1 MNTLMLT
8 TSGAVDDPTCVDSNM
23 SFSSYNMMDSGGAGI
38 AESPPTYHRS
48 YEQYVQGGVENSGDS
63 GQDQTSPELVVW
75 STLPYGLDY
84 RAQYDYRSPYD
95 TSRDYSSQQYAR
107 APFTTKMGQAK
118 ALKEARIRRPMNA
131 FMVWAKVERKKLA
144 DENPDLHNADLSK
157 MLGKKWRSLT
167 PQDRRPFV
175 EEAERLRVIH
185 MTEHPNYKYRP
196 RRRKQ
201 NKTRPNQPT
210 PPANAPSVASA
221 ALGSPYAAAS
231 DSPDTRFSH
240 NPGAG
245 FSPYRT
251 SPLASDSYQS
261 NQFNG
266 HVQTP
271 ESSPARSPEPQ
282 GRRSTPAEAPLPTP
296 DASPVENEKE
306 NFQYEERRRAINAS
320 SLSDS
325 YSPYKPYRT
334 PGSFSPAPVAAM
346 GMANGMY
353 VMCTQRTL
361 AEQPPLVT
369 GTFFPPV
376 ATSQD
381 QQALGTTTPR
391 VSSAPSGPMQ
401 SEYSIQYHPYEQYEQ
416 MYKTEDSYVHYPEQ
430 PKTEYD
436 TGGSYFS
443 EEPPSN
449 QQQDSEQFMNSRPE
463 IRTGSPESDVDAR
476 EFDKYLDYG
485 AEGGPLEQQH
495 QQQYRYEQQ
504 QQQQQGYRPPYCPE
518 QGPGPEYCSERMYPS
533 PYASV
538 ISGAP
543 SAGPYAPAPP
553 GAEVRPEDEFSVILA
568 GVRQTCYS
576 N

>member
-8 TSGAVDDPTCVDSNM
+8 TGGVADDQTCLDNNM
-23 SFSSYNMMDSGGAGI
+23 SFSSYNMMDPGGAGI

-48 YEQYVQGGVENSGDS
+48 YEQYVQGGVENSTDS
-63 GQDQTSPELVVW
+63 VQDQTSPELVVW

-95 TSRDYSSQQYAR
+95 TSRDYSNQQYAR

-201 NKTRPNQPT
+201 TKTRPNQPT
-210 PPANAPSVASA
+210 TPSSAPPASA
-221 ALGSPYAAAS
+221 ALGSPYAAAT
-231 DSPDTRFSH
+231 DSPDARFSH

-282 GRRSTPAEAPLPTP
+282 GRRSAPAEAPLPTP

-381 QQALGTTTPR
+381 QQALGTSTPR
-391 VSSAPSGPMQ
+391 VSSAPSGPMTT
-401 SEYSIQYHPYEQYEQ
+401 EYSIQYHPYEQYEQ
-416 MYKTEDSYVHYPEQ
+416 MYKTEESYVSHYPEQ

-443 EEPPSN
+443 EEPPPS
-449 QQQDSEQFMNSRPE
+449 QQQQESEQFMNQRPE

-485 AEGGPLEQQH
+485 QEGGAMEHQQ
-495 QQQYRYEQQ
+495 QQQYRYEPQQ
-504 QQQQQGYRPPYCPE
+504 YRAPYCE
-518 QGPGPEYCSERMYPS
+518 QAPGPEYCERMYPS

-543 SAGPYAPAPP
+543 PTTYTPAAPGP
-553 GAEVRPEDEFSVILA
+553 EVRPEDEFSVILA

>member
-8 TSGAVDDPTCVDSNM
+8 TTCSVDDQPLDSSM
-23 SFSSYNMMDSGGAGI
+23 SFSPYNMMDSGGAI
-38 AESPPTYHRS
+38 DSPPTYHRS
-48 YEQYVQGGVENSGDS
+48 YEQYVQGGVENSTDS
-63 GQDQTSPELVVW
+63 TQEQTSPELVVW

-84 RAQYDYRSPYD
+84 RTQYDYRPYE
-95 TSRDYSSQQYAR
+95 TRDYSPQQYVR
-107 APFTTKMGQAK
+107 APFATKMGQSK

-201 NKTRPNQPT
+201 NKTRPNQPA
-210 PPANAPSVASA
+210 PPASAPPTSA
-221 ALGSPYAAAS
+221 ALGSPYATTT
-231 DSPDTRFSH
+231 DSPDARFSH

-251 SPLASDSYQS
+251 SPLASDYQS

-282 GRRSTPAEAPLPTP
+282 GRRSAPAEAPLPTP

-320 SLSDS
+320 SMSDS
-325 YSPYKPYRT
+325 YSPYKTYRT

-381 QQALGTTTPR
+381 QQTLGTSTPR
-391 VSSAPSGPMQ
+391 VSSAPSGPMNA
-401 SEYSIQYHPYEQYEQ
+401 EYSIQYHPYEYEQ
-416 MYKTEDSYVHYPEQ
+416 MYKQEDSYVAQSHYPEQ

-436 TGGSYFS
+436 TGGGYFS
-443 EEPPSN
+443 EEPPAN
-449 QQQDSEQFMNSRPE
+449 QESEQFMSQRPE

-476 EFDKYLDYG
+476 EFDKYLDY
-485 AEGGPLEQQH
+485 APEQMEQH
-495 QQQYRYEQQ
+495 QYRYE
-504 QQQQQGYRPPYCPE
+504 QQQQGYRPPYCPE
-518 QGPGPEYCSERMYPS
+518 QAPGPEYCSERMYPS

-538 ISGAP
+538 ISGP
-543 SAGPYAPAPP
+543 PPAGPFPAPAAAL
-553 GAEVRPEDEFSVILA
+553 AEARTEDEFSVILA

>member
-8 TSGAVDDPTCVDSNM
+8 TGTIEDQPMDGNM
-23 SFSSYNMMDSGGAGI
+23 PFSSYNMMDSGGAGI
-38 AESPPTYHRS
+38 ESPPTYHRS
-48 YEQYVQGGVENSGDS
+48 YEQYVQGAVENSTDS
-63 GQDQTSPELVVW
+63 VQDQTTPELVVW

-201 NKTRPNQPT
+201 NKARPNQPAT
-210 PPANAPSVASA
+210 PSSAPPSASA
-221 ALGSPYAAAS
+221 TLGSPYANAN
-231 DSPDTRFSH
+231 DSPDARFSH

-282 GRRSTPAEAPLPTP
+282 GRRSAPAEAPLPTP

-320 SLSDS
+320 SMSDS
-325 YSPYKPYRT
+325 YSYKSYRT

-381 QQALGTTTPR
+381 QQALGSSAPR
-391 VSSAPSGPMQ
+391 VSSAPSGPLTT
-401 SEYSIQYHPYEQYEQ
+401 EYSIQYHPYDQYDQ
-416 MYKTEDSYVHYPEQ
+416 MYKTEDSYVSHYPDQ
-430 PKTEYD
+430 PKTEYEEYNA
-436 TGGSYFS
+436 GGTYFA
-443 EEPPSN
+443 EEPPN
-449 QQQDSEQFMNSRPE
+449 QPQETDQGMMNPRTE
-463 IRTGSPESDVDAR
+463 MRTGSPESDLDAR

-485 AEGGPLEQQH
+485 TEGAME
-495 QQQYRYEQQ
+495 QYRYEQQ
-504 QQQQQGYRPPYCPE
+504 QQQQYRQQYCGEPA
-518 QGPGPEYCSERMYPS
+518 PGPEYCSERMYPS

-538 ISGAP
+538 ISGTP
-543 SAGPYAPAPP
+543 PAGPYTPAPP
-553 GAEVRPEDEFSVILA
+553 GTDVRPDDEFSVILA

>member
-8 TSGAVDDPTCVDSNM
+8 TGSVDDQTCVDNNM
-23 SFSSYNMMDSGGAGI
+23 SFTAYNMMDSGGAGM
-38 AESPPTYHRS
+38 AESPPTYHRT
-48 YEQYVQGGVENSGDS
+48 YEQYVQGAVESSTDS
-63 GQDQTSPELVVW
+63 TQDQTSPELVVW
-75 STLPYGLDY
+75 SSLPYGLEY

-95 TSRDYSSQQYAR
+95 TSRDYATQQYGR

-201 NKTRPNQPT
+201 NKARPNQPNT
-210 PPANAPSVASA
+210 PSSAPPTSSA
-221 ALGSPYAAAS
+221 ALGSPYATAT
-231 DSPDTRFSH
+231 DSPDARFSH

-251 SPLASDSYQS
+251 SPLASDSYQTS
-261 NQFNG
+261 FNG

-271 ESSPARSPEPQ
+271 ESSPARSPEP
-282 GRRSTPAEAPLPTP
+282 GRRSAPVDAPLPTP

-306 NFQYEERRRAINAS
+306 NFQYSEERRRAINAS
-320 SLSDS
+320 SISDS
-325 YSPYKPYRT
+325 YSPYKTYRT

-353 VMCTQRTL
+353 VMCTQRTQ
-361 AEQPPLVT
+361 AEQSPLVT

-381 QQALGTTTPR
+381 QQTLGSTAPR
-391 VSSAPSGPMQ
+391 VSSAPSGTIAEYNMQ
-401 SEYSIQYHPYEQYEQ
+401 YYEQYEP
-416 MYKTEDSYVHYPEQ
+416 MYKTEEPYVPHYPEQ

-436 TGGSYFS
+436 TGGPYFTEDQQASS
-443 EEPPSN
+443 EE
-449 QQQDSEQFMNSRPE
+449 QQGFLSRQE

-485 AEGGPLEQQH
+485 AEGQV
-495 QQQYRYEQQ
+495 EQQ
-504 QQQQQGYRPPYCPE
+504 QQQQQYRYEPQTVYRPPYCGE
-518 QGPGPEYCSERMYPS
+518 QPPPVEYCPDRMYAS

-538 ISGAP
+538 IASSAP
-543 SAGPYAPAPP
+543 PPGPYIAAPP
-553 GAEVRPEDEFSVILA
+553 GADVRPEDEFSVILA

>member
-1 MNTLMLT
+1 MINTF
-8 TSGAVDDPTCVDSNM
+8 V
-23 SFSSYNMMDSGGAGI
+23 
-38 AESPPTYHRS
+38 
-48 YEQYVQGGVENSGDS
+48 
-63 GQDQTSPELVVW
+63 
-75 STLPYGLDY
+75 
-84 RAQYDYRSPYD
+84 
-95 TSRDYSSQQYAR
+95 
-107 APFTTKMGQAK
+107 
-118 ALKEARIRRPMNA
+118 RPIPA
-131 FMVWAKVERKKLA
+131 
-144 DENPDLHNADLSK
+144 
-157 MLGKKWRSLT
+157 GKKWRSLT

-201 NKTRPNQPT
+201 NKNRPNQPAAPCSA
-210 PPANAPSVASA
+210 PPSASA
-221 ALGSPYAAAS
+221 ALGSPYATNT

-251 SPLASDSYQS
+251 SPLASDYQS
-261 NQFNG
+261 QFNG

-282 GRRSTPAEAPLPTP
+282 GRRSASAEAPLPTP

-306 NFQYEERRRAINAS
+306 NFQYEDRRRAINA
-320 SLSDS
+320 LSES
-325 YSPYKPYRT
+325 YSYKFRT
-334 PGSFSPAPVAAM
+334 PGSYSPAPVAAM

-353 VMCTQRTL
+353 VMCAQRSL
-361 AEQPPLVT
+361 AEQPPIVT

-381 QQALGTTTPR
+381 QQALGTSAPR
-391 VSSAPSGPMQ
+391 VSSAPSGPLS
-401 SEYSIQYHPYEQYEQ
+401 SEYNIQYHPYEQYEHI
-416 MYKTEDSYVHYPEQ
+416 YKTEDSYVHYPEQ

-436 TGGSYFS
+436 PSGTYFT
-443 EEPPSN
+443 EEPPN
-449 QQQDSEQFMNSRPE
+449 QGQENEQGFMPRPE

-485 AEGGPLEQQH
+485 TENGMEH
-495 QQQYRYEQQ
+495 QYRYEQQ
-504 QQQQQGYRPPYCPE
+504 QQYRQYCPE
-518 QGPGPEYCSERMYPS
+518 SAPAQEYCERMYQS

-538 ISGAP
+538 IAATP
-543 SAGPYAPAPP
+543 PAVPYVPAPQ
-553 GAEVRPEDEFSVILA
+553 GSDVRPDDEFSVILA

>member
-1 MNTLMLT
+1 M
-8 TSGAVDDPTCVDSNM
+8 
-23 SFSSYNMMDSGGAGI
+23 
-38 AESPPTYHRS
+38 
-48 YEQYVQGGVENSGDS
+48 
-63 GQDQTSPELVVW
+63 
-75 STLPYGLDY
+75 
-84 RAQYDYRSPYD
+84 
-95 TSRDYSSQQYAR
+95 
-107 APFTTKMGQAK
+107 
-118 ALKEARIRRPMNA
+118 
-131 FMVWAKVERKKLA
+131 
-144 DENPDLHNADLSK
+144 
-157 MLGKKWRSLT
+157 
-167 PQDRRPFV
+167 

-201 NKTRPNQPT
+201 TKTRPNQPST
-210 PPANAPSVASA
+210 PASAPPTSA
-221 ALGSPYAAAS
+221 ALGSPYATTT
-231 DSPDTRFSH
+231 DSPDARFSH

-251 SPLASDSYQS
+251 SPLASDFQS
-261 NQFNG
+261 GQFNG

-282 GRRSTPAEAPLPTP
+282 GRRSAPAEPPLPTP

-306 NFQYEERRRAINAS
+306 NYQYEERRRAINAS
-320 SLSDS
+320 SLSES
-325 YSPYKPYRT
+325 YSPYKTYRN

-381 QQALGTTTPR
+381 QQTLGTSTPR
-391 VSSAPSGPMQ
+391 ASVASSGNMTT
-401 SEYSIQYHPYEQYEQ
+401 EYSIQYHPYEQYEQ

-443 EEPPSN
+443 EEPPN
-449 QQQDSEQFMNSRPE
+449 QPQEQEQGFMNQRPE

-485 AEGGPLEQQH
+485 AEGAMEQHQH
-495 QQQYRYEQQ
+495 QQQQQQQYRYEH
-504 QQQQQGYRPPYCPE
+504 YRGPYCPE
-518 QGPGPEYCSERMYPS
+518 QAPGPEYCSERMYPS

-538 ISGAP
+538 I
-543 SAGPYAPAPP
+543 AGTPPAAYVPTTP
-553 GAEVRPEDEFSVILA
+553 GSDVRPEDEFSVILA

>member
-1 MNTLMLT
+1 
-8 TSGAVDDPTCVDSNM
+8 
-23 SFSSYNMMDSGGAGI
+23 
-38 AESPPTYHRS
+38 
-48 YEQYVQGGVENSGDS
+48 
-63 GQDQTSPELVVW
+63 
-75 STLPYGLDY
+75 
-84 RAQYDYRSPYD
+84 
-95 TSRDYSSQQYAR
+95 
-107 APFTTKMGQAK
+107 
-118 ALKEARIRRPMNA
+118 
-131 FMVWAKVERKKLA
+131 
-144 DENPDLHNADLSK
+144 
-157 MLGKKWRSLT
+157 
-167 PQDRRPFV
+167 
-175 EEAERLRVIH
+175 

-201 NKTRPNQPT
+201 NKTRPNQPGT
-210 PPANAPSVASA
+210 GSGAPQAPA
-221 ALGSPYAAAS
+221 ALGSPYAANT
-231 DSPDTRFSH
+231 DSPDRYSH
-240 NPGAG
+240 NPAAG

-251 SPLASDSYQS
+251 SPLAPDFQPG
-261 NQFNG
+261 QFNG

-282 GRRSTPAEAPLPTP
+282 GRRSAPAEAPLPTP

-361 AEQPPLVT
+361 SEQPPLVT

-381 QQALGTTTPR
+381 QQTLGGSAPR
-391 VSSAPSGPMQ
+391 VTSALSGSGPPNY
-401 SEYSIQYHPYEQYEQ
+401 SIEYSYEPYEH
-416 MYKTEDSYVHYPEQ
+416 MYKTEEPYSTHYPDQ

-443 EEPPSN
+443 EEPPN
-449 QQQDSEQFMNSRPE
+449 QQQEAEQQFMNQQRQE

-476 EFDKYLDYG
+476 EFDKYLEYG
-485 AEGGPLEQQH
+485 TEGTMEHHQQQQQQQQH
-495 QQQYRYEQQ
+495 QQYRYEQQ
-504 QQQQQGYRPPYCPE
+504 AAAAAAAAGYRGYCTE
-518 QGPGPEYCSERMYPS
+518 QGGAGAGEYACSERMYGA

-538 ISGAP
+538 IAGAP
-543 SAGPYAPAPP
+543 PPGYAPPTPAPADAPP
-553 GAEVRPEDEFSVILA
+553 RPDDEFSVILA

>member
-8 TSGAVDDPTCVDSNM
+8 TGGAVDDQPMDGNM
-23 SFSSYNMMDSGGAGI
+23 SFSSYNMMDSGGGGI
-38 AESPPTYHRS
+38 ESPPTYHRS
-48 YEQYVQGGVENSGDS
+48 YEQYVQGAVDNSTDS
-63 GQDQTSPELVVW
+63 VQEQTSPELVVW

-84 RAQYDYRSPYD
+84 RAQYDYRSPYE
-95 TSRDYSSQQYAR
+95 TRDYSPQQYAR

-201 NKTRPNQPT
+201 NKTRPNQP
-210 PPANAPSVASA
+210 AAPSSAPPSASVT
-221 ALGSPYAAAS
+221 LGSPYATTT

-251 SPLASDSYQS
+251 SPLASDSFQS

-282 GRRSTPAEAPLPTP
+282 GRRSAPAEAPLPTP

-320 SLSDS
+320 ISDS
-325 YSPYKPYRT
+325 YSYKSFRT
-334 PGSFSPAPVAAM
+334 PVSYSSAPVAAM

-361 AEQPPLVT
+361 AEQSPLVT

-381 QQALGTTTPR
+381 QQALGTSAPR
-391 VSSAPSGPMQ
+391 VSSAPSGPM
-401 SEYSIQYHPYEQYEQ
+401 SAEYSIQYHPYEQYEHQ
-416 MYKTEDSYVHYPEQ
+416 MYKTEDSYVSHYPEQ
-430 PKTEYD
+430 PKTEYEEYNS
-436 TGGSYFS
+436 GGTYFA
-443 EEPPSN
+443 EEPPN
-449 QQQDSEQFMNSRPE
+449 QTQEGEQQNIMNPRPE
-463 IRTGSPESDVDAR
+463 IRQGSPESDLDAR

-485 AEGGPLEQQH
+485 AEGAIEH
-495 QQQYRYEQQ
+495 YRYEQQ
-504 QQQQQGYRPPYCPE
+504 QQQQYRPQYCSEPS
-518 QGPGPEYCSERMYPS
+518 PGPEYCSERMYPS

-538 ISGAP
+538 I
-543 SAGPYAPAPP
+543 AGTPPAVPYIPP
-553 GAEVRPEDEFSVILA
+553 QPGTTEARPDDEFSVILA

>member
-8 TSGAVDDPTCVDSNM
+8 TGGAVDEQPCVDSNM
-23 SFSSYNMMDSGGAGI
+23 AFSSYNMMDSGGAGI
-38 AESPPTYHRS
+38 AESPPTYHRT
-48 YEQYVQGGVENSGDS
+48 YEQYVQGAVENSTDS
-63 GQDQTSPELVVW
+63 VQEQTSPELVVW

-95 TSRDYSSQQYAR
+95 TGRDYSTQQYAR

-201 NKTRPNQPT
+201 NKTRPNQPST
-210 PPANAPSVASA
+210 PASAPPASA
-221 ALGSPYAAAS
+221 ALGSPYAAGT
-231 DSPDTRFSH
+231 DSPDPRFSH

-251 SPLASDSYQS
+251 SPLASDFQ
-261 NQFNG
+261 NNQQFNG

-282 GRRSTPAEAPLPTP
+282 GRRSAPAEAPLPTP

-320 SLSDS
+320 SMSDS
-325 YSPYKPYRT
+325 YSPYKTYRT

-361 AEQPPLVT
+361 TEQPPLVT

-381 QQALGTTTPR
+381 QQALGTSTPK
-391 VSSAPSGPMQ
+391 VSNALSGPIPQ
-401 SEYSIQYHPYEQYEQ
+401 EYTIQYHPYEQYEQ
-416 MYKTEDSYVHYPEQ
+416 MYKTEDSYVSHYPDQ

-449 QQQDSEQFMNSRPE
+449 QQQEGEQGFMPRPE

-485 AEGGPLEQQH
+485 AEGGMEQQH
-495 QQQYRYEQQ
+495 QQQQQYRYEQQ
-504 QQQQQGYRPPYCPE
+504 QQYRAAYCPE
-518 QGPGPEYCSERMYPS
+518 QAPGAEYCGERMYAA
-533 PYASV
+533 PYAGV
-538 ISGAP
+538 LAAPPPPFPAGAP
-543 SAGPYAPAPP
+543 ADQ
-553 GAEVRPEDEFSVILA
+553 RPDDEFSVILA

>member
-1 MNTLMLT
+1 M
-8 TSGAVDDPTCVDSNM
+8 
-23 SFSSYNMMDSGGAGI
+23 
-38 AESPPTYHRS
+38 
-48 YEQYVQGGVENSGDS
+48 
-63 GQDQTSPELVVW
+63 
-75 STLPYGLDY
+75 
-84 RAQYDYRSPYD
+84 
-95 TSRDYSSQQYAR
+95 
-107 APFTTKMGQAK
+107 
-118 ALKEARIRRPMNA
+118 
-131 FMVWAKVERKKLA
+131 
-144 DENPDLHNADLSK
+144 
-157 MLGKKWRSLT
+157 
-167 PQDRRPFV
+167 

-201 NKTRPNQPT
+201 NKTRPNQPAAPT
-210 PPANAPSVASA
+210 SAPPASA
-221 ALGSPYAAAS
+221 ALGSPYAAAT

-261 NQFNG
+261 NQYNG

-282 GRRSTPAEAPLPTP
+282 GRRSAPVEAPLPTP

-320 SLSDS
+320 SMSES
-325 YSPYKPYRT
+325 YSYKSFRT
-334 PGSFSPAPVAAM
+334 PGSYSPAPVAAM

-361 AEQPPLVT
+361 AEQSPLVT

-381 QQALGTTTPR
+381 QQALGTSAPR
-391 VSSAPSGPMQ
+391 VSSAPSGPLNT
-401 SEYSIQYHPYEQYEQ
+401 EYSIQYHPYDQYEHQ
-416 MYKTEDSYVHYPEQ
+416 MYKTEDTYVSHYPEQ
-430 PKTEYD
+430 PKTEYEESQYNS
-436 TGGSYFS
+436 GGTYFA
-443 EEPPSN
+443 EEPPN
-449 QQQDSEQFMNSRPE
+449 QPQESEQGMMNSRPE
-463 IRTGSPESDVDAR
+463 MRTGSPESDVDAR

-485 AEGGPLEQQH
+485 SEGAMEH
-495 QQQYRYEQQ
+495 YRYEQQ
-504 QQQQQGYRPPYCPE
+504 QQQQQQQYRQQYCNEPA
-518 QGPGPEYCSERMYPS
+518 PGPEYCAERMYPS

-538 ISGAP
+538 IAGTP
-543 SAGPYAPAPP
+543 PAGPYLPPPASAPDA
-553 GAEVRPEDEFSVILA
+553 RPDDEFSVILA

>member
-1 MNTLMLT
+1 ML
-8 TSGAVDDPTCVDSNM
+8 AV
-23 SFSSYNMMDSGGAGI
+23 
-38 AESPPTYHRS
+38 
-48 YEQYVQGGVENSGDS
+48 
-63 GQDQTSPELVVW
+63 
-75 STLPYGLDY
+75 
-84 RAQYDYRSPYD
+84 
-95 TSRDYSSQQYAR
+95 
-107 APFTTKMGQAK
+107 
-118 ALKEARIRRPMNA
+118 
-131 FMVWAKVERKKLA
+131 
-144 DENPDLHNADLSK
+144 
-157 MLGKKWRSLT
+157 GKKWRSLT

-201 NKTRPNQPT
+201 TKARPNQPPT
-210 PPANAPSVASA
+210 PSSAPQSSA
-221 ALGSPYAAAS
+221 ALGSPYAQAT

-251 SPLASDSYQS
+251 SPMASDSYQP
-261 NQFNG
+261 NNFNG

-282 GRRSTPAEAPLPTP
+282 GRRSTPADASLPTP

-306 NFQYEERRRAINAS
+306 NFQYEERRRAMNAQAI
-320 SLSDS
+320 SDS
-325 YSPYKPYRT
+325 FSPYKAYRT
-334 PGSFSPAPVAAM
+334 GSYSPAPVAAM

-381 QQALGTTTPR
+381 QQTLGTSTPR
-391 VSSAPSGPMQ
+391 VSSAPSGQMT
-401 SEYSIQYHPYEQYEQ
+401 SEYGIQYHPSYEQYEQ
-416 MYKTEDSYVHYPEQ
+416 MYKTEDSYVSHYPDQ

-436 TGGSYFS
+436 NNGSYFS
-443 EEPPSN
+443 EEPPAN
-449 QQQDSEQFMNSRPE
+449 QQQQESEQYMNQRPPE
-463 IRTGSPESDVDAR
+463 IP
-476 EFDKYLDYG
+476 
-485 AEGGPLEQQH
+485 
-495 QQQYRYEQQ
+495 
-504 QQQQQGYRPPYCPE
+504 
-518 QGPGPEYCSERMYPS
+518 PEYCERMYPS

-538 ISGAP
+538 ISGTPPAVYP
-543 SAGPYAPAPP
+543 PAPP
-553 GAEVRPEDEFSVILA
+553 GAEVPQRPEDEFSVILA

>member
-1 MNTLMLT
+1 ML
-8 TSGAVDDPTCVDSNM
+8 S
-23 SFSSYNMMDSGGAGI
+23 
-38 AESPPTYHRS
+38 
-48 YEQYVQGGVENSGDS
+48 
-63 GQDQTSPELVVW
+63 
-75 STLPYGLDY
+75 
-84 RAQYDYRSPYD
+84 
-95 TSRDYSSQQYAR
+95 
-107 APFTTKMGQAK
+107 
-118 ALKEARIRRPMNA
+118 
-131 FMVWAKVERKKLA
+131 
-144 DENPDLHNADLSK
+144 
-157 MLGKKWRSLT
+157 GKKWRSLT
-167 PQDRRPFV
+167 PQDRRPYV
-175 EEAERLRVIH
+175 EEAERLRVLH

-201 NKTRPNQPT
+201 TKTRPNQPT
-210 PPANAPSVASA
+210 TPSSAPPASA
-221 ALGSPYAAAS
+221 ALGSPYAAAT
-231 DSPDTRFSH
+231 DSPDRFSH

-282 GRRSTPAEAPLPTP
+282 GRRSAPAEAPLPTP

-306 NFQYEERRRAINAS
+306 NFQYEERRRAINAP

-334 PGSFSPAPVAAM
+334 SGSYSPAPVAAM

-361 AEQPPLVT
+361 TEQPPLVT

-381 QQALGTTTPR
+381 QQTLGTSTPR
-391 VSSAPSGPMQ
+391 VSSAPSGPMTT
-401 SEYSIQYHPYEQYEQ
+401 EYSIQYHPYEQYEQ
-416 MYKTEDSYVHYPEQ
+416 MYKTEEPYVPHYPEQ

-436 TGGSYFS
+436 TGGNYFS
-443 EEPPSN
+443 EEPPAN
-449 QQQDSEQFMNSRPE
+449 APQEQEQFMNPRPE
-463 IRTGSPESDVDAR
+463 MRTASPESDVDAR

-485 AEGGPLEQQH
+485 TDGAQIDHQ
-495 QQQYRYEQQ
+495 QQQYRYDQQ
-504 QQQQQGYRPPYCPE
+504 YRGQYCPE
-518 QGPGPEYCSERMYPS
+518 QAPPGQEYCDRMYPS
-533 PYASV
+533 PYTSV
-538 ISGAP
+538 I
-543 SAGPYAPAPP
+543 AGTPPANYTPAPP
-553 GAEVRPEDEFSVILA
+553 GPDARPEDEFSVILA

>member
-1 MNTLMLT
+1 
-8 TSGAVDDPTCVDSNM
+8 M
-23 SFSSYNMMDSGGAGI
+23 SY
-38 AESPPTYHRS
+38 
-48 YEQYVQGGVENSGDS
+48 
-63 GQDQTSPELVVW
+63 
-75 STLPYGLDY
+75 Y
-84 RAQYDYRSPYD
+84 RLFYR
-95 TSRDYSSQQYAR
+95 Q
-107 APFTTKMGQAK
+107 
-118 ALKEARIRRPMNA
+118 
-131 FMVWAKVERKKLA
+131 LA
-144 DENPDLHNADLSK
+144 SLS
-157 MLGKKWRSLT
+157 KKWRSLT

-201 NKTRPNQPT
+201 NKARPNQPST
-210 PPANAPSVASA
+210 PSSAPPPASA
-221 ALGSPYAAAS
+221 TLGSPYATAT
-231 DSPDTRFSH
+231 DSPDTRFTH

-251 SPLASDSYQS
+251 SPLASDYQTG
-261 NQFNG
+261 QFNG

-282 GRRSTPAEAPLPTP
+282 GRRSAPAEAPLPTP

-306 NFQYEERRRAINAS
+306 NFQYEDRRRAINAS
-320 SLSDS
+320 SMNDS
-325 YSPYKPYRT
+325 YSYKTFRN
-334 PGSFSPAPVAAM
+334 PGSYSPAPVAAM

-353 VMCTQRTL
+353 VMCRTL

-381 QQALGTTTPR
+381 QQALGSTAPR
-391 VSSAPSGPMQ
+391 VSSAPSGPLNT
-401 SEYSIQYHPYEQYEQ
+401 EYNIQYHPYDHYEQ
-416 MYKTEDSYVHYPEQ
+416 MYKTEDSYVTHYPEQ
-430 PKTEYD
+430 PKTEYEEYNP
-436 TGGSYFS
+436 GGPYFA
-443 EEPPSN
+443 EEPPN
-449 QQQDSEQFMNSRPE
+449 QPQETEQIINPRPE

-485 AEGGPLEQQH
+485 AEGAME
-495 QQQYRYEQQ
+495 QYRYEQQ
-504 QQQQQGYRPPYCPE
+504 QQQQYRQQYCEQTQGT
-518 QGPGPEYCSERMYPS
+518 EYCSERMYPS

-543 SAGPYAPAPP
+543 PP
-553 GAEVRPEDEFSVILA
+553 GNYSTPPGTDPTPRPDDEFSVILA

>member
-8 TSGAVDDPTCVDSNM
+8 TGTVDDQSMDGNM

-38 AESPPTYHRS
+38 ESPPTYHRS
-48 YEQYVQGGVENSGDS
+48 YEQYVQGAVDTSADS
-63 GQDQTSPELVVW
+63 PQEQTSPELVVW
-75 STLPYGLDY
+75 STLPYGIDY
-84 RAQYDYRSPYD
+84 RTQYEYRNPYE
-95 TSRDYSSQQYAR
+95 SRDFSTQQFAR

-210 PPANAPSVASA
+210 APSSA
-221 ALGSPYAAAS
+221 PPSATTALGSPYATAT

-251 SPLASDSYQS
+251 SPLAPDSYQTS
-261 NQFNG
+261 QFNG
-266 HVQTP
+266 HVRTP

-282 GRRSTPAEAPLPTP
+282 GRRSTPADASGIGTP

-320 SLSDS
+320 SLSES
-325 YSPYKPYRT
+325 YSYKSFRST
-334 PGSFSPAPVAAM
+334 GSFSPAPVAAM

-353 VMCTQRTL
+353 VMCAQRSL

-381 QQALGTTTPR
+381 QQALGSTAPR
-391 VSSAPSGPMQ
+391 VSSAPSGPMTT
-401 SEYSIQYHPYEQYEQ
+401 EYSIQYHPYEQYEQ
-416 MYKTEDSYVHYPEQ
+416 MYKTEDSYVSHYPDQ

-436 TGGSYFS
+436 TSGTYFA
-443 EEPPSN
+443 EEPPQGQEN
-449 QQQDSEQFMNSRPE
+449 EQGFIARPE

-476 EFDKYLDYG
+476 EFDKYLEYNAQG
-485 AEGGPLEQQH
+485 MEQH
-495 QQQYRYEQQ
+495 QQYRYEQQ
-504 QQQQQGYRPPYCPE
+504 QYRPYCPE
-518 QGPGPEYCSERMYPS
+518 QQPQDYCTERMYPS

-538 ISGAP
+538 IAGTPP
-543 SAGPYAPAPP
+543 SGPYTPAPP
-553 GAEVRPEDEFSVILA
+553 GLADARPDDEFSVILA

>member
-8 TSGAVDDPTCVDSNM
+8 TGTVEDQPCVDTNM
-23 SFSSYNMMDSGGAGI
+23 SFTSYNMMDSGGAGI
-38 AESPPTYHRS
+38 AESPPTYHRT
-48 YEQYVQGGVENSGDS
+48 YEQYVQGAVENSTDS
-63 GQDQTSPELVVW
+63 TQEQTSPELVVW

-84 RAQYDYRSPYD
+84 RTQYDYRSPYD
-95 TSRDYSSQQYAR
+95 TTRDYTTQQYAR

-167 PQDRRPFV
+167 PQDRRPYV

-201 NKTRPNQPT
+201 NKARPNQPAT
-210 PPANAPSVASA
+210 PASAPPATSA
-221 ALGSPYAAAS
+221 ALGSPYATGT

-251 SPLASDSYQS
+251 SPLASDYQQ
-261 NQFNG
+261 NQYNG

-282 GRRSTPAEAPLPTP
+282 GRRSASTEAPLPTP

-320 SLSDS
+320 SISDS
-325 YSPYKPYRT
+325 YSYKFRT
-334 PGSFSPAPVAAM
+334 PGSYSPAPVAAM

-361 AEQPPLVT
+361 AEQSPLVT

-381 QQALGTTTPR
+381 QQTLGTSAPR
-391 VSSAPSGPMQ
+391 VSSAPSGSMNT
-401 SEYSIQYHPYEQYEQ
+401 EYNIQYHPYEQYEQ
-416 MYKTEDSYVHYPEQ
+416 MYKTEDSYVSHYPEQ

-436 TGGSYFS
+436 TGSSYFS

-449 QQQDSEQFMNSRPE
+449 QQPENEQGFMPRPE

-485 AEGGPLEQQH
+485 TEGAMEQH
-495 QQQYRYEQQ
+495 QQYRYEQQ
-504 QQQQQGYRPPYCPE
+504 QGYRQYCGEAPP
-518 QGPGPEYCSERMYPS
+518 GAEYCGERMYAS
-533 PYASV
+533 PYPTV

-543 SAGPYAPAPP
+543 PPGQYAPPAPP

>member
-8 TSGAVDDPTCVDSNM
+8 TGGVDDQPMDGNM
-23 SFSSYNMMDSGGAGI
+23 SFATYNMMDSGGAGI
-38 AESPPTYHRS
+38 ESPPTYHRS
-48 YEQYVQGGVENSGDS
+48 YEQYVQGAVENSTDS
-63 GQDQTSPELVVW
+63 GQDPTSPELVVW
-75 STLPYGLDY
+75 SSIPYGDMY
-84 RAQYDYRSPYD
+84 RAPYDFRSPYEA
-95 TSRDYSSQQYAR
+95 SRDYSSQQYAR

-118 ALKEARIRRPMNA
+118 AMKEARIRRPMNA

-201 NKTRPNQPT
+201 NKARPNQPS
-210 PPANAPSVASA
+210 APSSAPPSASA
-221 ALGSPYAAAS
+221 ALGSPYATAT
-231 DSPDTRFSH
+231 DSPDGRYSH

-251 SPLASDSYQS
+251 SPLASDYQS
-261 NQFNG
+261 SQYNG

-282 GRRSTPAEAPLPTP
+282 GRRSAPAEAPLPTP

-306 NFQYEERRRAINAS
+306 NFQYEERRRAINAAA
-320 SLSDS
+320 LNDS
-325 YSPYKPYRT
+325 YSYKFRT
-334 PGSFSPAPVAAM
+334 GGSYSPAPVAAM

-353 VMCTQRTL
+353 VMCTQRTA

-381 QQALGTTTPR
+381 QQTLGNTAPR
-391 VSSAPSGPMQ
+391 VSSAPSGPLA
-401 SEYSIQYHPYEQYEQ
+401 SEYGIQYHPYEQYEPI
-416 MYKTEDSYVHYPEQ
+416 YKTEDTYVAQYPEQ

-436 TGGSYFS
+436 GGAYFS
-443 EEPPSN
+443 EDPAA
-449 QQQDSEQFMNSRPE
+449 QGQDGEQYLGPRPE
-463 IRTGSPESDVDAR
+463 MRTGSPESDVDAR

-485 AEGGPLEQQH
+485 AEGAME
-495 QQQYRYEQQ
+495 QYRYE
-504 QQQQQGYRPPYCPE
+504 YRPYCE
-518 QGPGPEYCSERMYPS
+518 AAGGGGEYCGGERVYPA
-533 PYASV
+533 PYAAV
-538 ISGAP
+538 IAGAP
-543 SAGPYAPAPP
+543 PPPQYAPPPAAPD
-553 GAEVRPEDEFSVILA
+553 ARPDDEFSVILA

>member
-1 MNTLMLT
+1 MACQFSPHLRPKTCTTLYKAT
-8 TSGAVDDPTCVDSNM
+8 QTIDSFYLFLFI
-23 SFSSYNMMDSGGAGI
+23 S
-38 AESPPTYHRS
+38 
-48 YEQYVQGGVENSGDS
+48 
-63 GQDQTSPELVVW
+63 
-75 STLPYGLDY
+75 
-84 RAQYDYRSPYD
+84 
-95 TSRDYSSQQYAR
+95 
-107 APFTTKMGQAK
+107 
-118 ALKEARIRRPMNA
+118 
-131 FMVWAKVERKKLA
+131 
-144 DENPDLHNADLSK
+144 
-157 MLGKKWRSLT
+157 GKKWRSLT

-201 NKTRPNQPT
+201 NKARPNQPAT
-210 PPANAPSVASA
+210 PANNQPAASA
-221 ALGSPYAAAS
+221 ALGSPYATGT
-231 DSPDTRFSH
+231 DSPDTRFTH

-251 SPLASDSYQS
+251 SPLASDFQAGQQY
-261 NQFNG
+261 NG

-282 GRRSTPAEAPLPTP
+282 GRRSTPADAPLPTP

-325 YSPYKPYRT
+325 YSPYKTYRT
-334 PGSFSPAPVAAM
+334 PGSYSPAPVAAM

-353 VMCTQRTL
+353 VMCTQKAL
-361 AEQPPLVT
+361 SEQSPLVT

-381 QQALGTTTPR
+381 QQTLGTSTPR
-391 VSSAPSGPMQ
+391 VSSAPSGQ
-401 SEYSIQYHPYEQYEQ
+401 LSAEYGIQYHPYEQYEHI
-416 MYKTEDSYVHYPEQ
+416 YKTEDAYVHYPEQ

-436 TGGSYFS
+436 AGGTYFT

-449 QQQDSEQFMNSRPE
+449 QQDSEQFMHPRSE
-463 IRTGSPESDVDAR
+463 IRTGSPESDLDAR

-485 AEGGPLEQQH
+485 PDGSIEQH
-495 QQQYRYEQQ
+495 QQYRYDQQ
-504 QQQQQGYRPPYCPE
+504 NYRPPYCPE
-518 QGPGPEYCSERMYPS
+518 QGPGQEYCSERMYP

-543 SAGPYAPAPP
+543 PPTYAPATP
-553 GAEVRPEDEFSVILA
+553 GTEPRPEDEFSVILA

>member
-8 TSGAVDDPTCVDSNM
+8 TGGAVDEQPCVDNNM
-23 SFSSYNMMDSGGAGI
+23 AFSSYNMMDSGGAGI
-38 AESPPTYHRS
+38 AESPPTYHRT
-48 YEQYVQGGVENSGDS
+48 YEQYVQGAVENSTDS
-63 GQDQTSPELVVW
+63 VQEQTSPELVVW
-75 STLPYGLDY
+75 STLPYGIDY

-95 TSRDYSSQQYAR
+95 TGRDYSTQQYAR

-201 NKTRPNQPT
+201 NKTRPNQPST
-210 PPANAPSVASA
+210 PASAPPATSA
-221 ALGSPYAAAS
+221 ALGSPYAAGT
-231 DSPDTRFSH
+231 DSPDPRFSH

-251 SPLASDSYQS
+251 SPLASDFQ
-261 NQFNG
+261 NNQQFNG

-282 GRRSTPAEAPLPTP
+282 GRRSAPAEAPLPTP

-320 SLSDS
+320 SMSDS
-325 YSPYKPYRT
+325 YSPYKTYRT

-361 AEQPPLVT
+361 TEQPPLVT

-381 QQALGTTTPR
+381 QQALGTSTPR
-391 VSSAPSGPMQ
+391 VSNAPSGPVPT
-401 SEYSIQYHPYEQYEQ
+401 EYTIQYHPFEQYEQ
-416 MYKTEDSYVHYPEQ
+416 MYKTEDSYVSHYPDQ

-443 EEPPSN
+443 EEPPNN
-449 QQQDSEQFMNSRPE
+449 QQQEGEQNFMNPRPE

-485 AEGGPLEQQH
+485 AEGPLDQHQQ

-504 QQQQQGYRPPYCPE
+504 QNYRPPYCPE
-518 QGPGPEYCSERMYPS
+518 QAPGPEYCSERMYAS

-538 ISGAP
+538 IAGAP
-543 SAGPYAPAPP
+543 PANYVPTAP
-553 GAEVRPEDEFSVILA
+553 GSDVRPEDEFSVILA

>member
-1 MNTLMLT
+1 
-8 TSGAVDDPTCVDSNM
+8 
-23 SFSSYNMMDSGGAGI
+23 
-38 AESPPTYHRS
+38 
-48 YEQYVQGGVENSGDS
+48 
-63 GQDQTSPELVVW
+63 
-75 STLPYGLDY
+75 
-84 RAQYDYRSPYD
+84 
-95 TSRDYSSQQYAR
+95 
-107 APFTTKMGQAK
+107 
-118 ALKEARIRRPMNA
+118 
-131 FMVWAKVERKKLA
+131 
-144 DENPDLHNADLSK
+144 
-157 MLGKKWRSLT
+157 
-167 PQDRRPFV
+167 
-175 EEAERLRVIH
+175 

-201 NKTRPNQPT
+201 NKARPNQPAT
-210 PPANAPSVASA
+210 PVSAPPTASA
-221 ALGSPYAAAS
+221 ALGSPYANTG
-231 DSPDTRFSH
+231 SPDRFSH

-251 SPLASDSYQS
+251 SPLASDY

-271 ESSPARSPEPQ
+271 ESSPARSPTPQ
-282 GRRSTPAEAPLPTP
+282 GRRSAPAEAPLPTP

-306 NFQYEERRRAINAS
+306 NFQYEERRRALNAS
-320 SLSDS
+320 SMSDS
-325 YSPYKPYRT
+325 YSPYKTYRN
-334 PGSFSPAPVAAM
+334 PGSFSPAPIAAM

-361 AEQPPLVT
+361 TEQPPLVT

-381 QQALGTTTPR
+381 QQTLGTSTSR
-391 VSSAPSGPMQ
+391 VTSALSGSVPN
-401 SEYSIQYHPYEQYEQ
+401 EYYHSYEQYEQ
-416 MYKTEDSYVHYPEQ
+416 MYKTEDTYVHYPEQ

-443 EEPPSN
+443 EEPPN
-449 QQQDSEQFMNSRPE
+449 QNQEEGYMPRPE
-463 IRTGSPESDVDAR
+463 IRSGSPESDVDAR

-485 AEGGPLEQQH
+485 TEGAMEQHQQ

-504 QQQQQGYRPPYCPE
+504 GYRPPYCGE
-518 QGPGPEYCSERMYPS
+518 QNPGPEYCSERMYAT

-538 ISGAP
+538 I
-543 SAGPYAPAPP
+543 AGPPPASYTPATP
-553 GAEVRPEDEFSVILA
+553 GEAVRPEDEFSVILA

>member
-1 MNTLMLT
+1 M
-8 TSGAVDDPTCVDSNM
+8 
-23 SFSSYNMMDSGGAGI
+23 
-38 AESPPTYHRS
+38 
-48 YEQYVQGGVENSGDS
+48 
-63 GQDQTSPELVVW
+63 
-75 STLPYGLDY
+75 
-84 RAQYDYRSPYD
+84 
-95 TSRDYSSQQYAR
+95 
-107 APFTTKMGQAK
+107 
-118 ALKEARIRRPMNA
+118 
-131 FMVWAKVERKKLA
+131 
-144 DENPDLHNADLSK
+144 
-157 MLGKKWRSLT
+157 
-167 PQDRRPFV
+167 

-201 NKTRPNQPT
+201 NKTRPNQPAT
-210 PPANAPSVASA
+210 PASAPPASST
-221 ALGSPYAAAS
+221 ALGSPYAAGT
-231 DSPDTRFSH
+231 DSPDPRFSH

-251 SPLASDSYQS
+251 SPLASDFQN
-261 NQFNG
+261 NQQYNG

-282 GRRSTPAEAPLPTP
+282 GRRSAPAEAPLPTP

-320 SLSDS
+320 SMSDS
-325 YSPYKPYRT
+325 YSPYKTYRT

-361 AEQPPLVT
+361 TEQPPLVT

-381 QQALGTTTPR
+381 QQALGTSTPR
-391 VSSAPSGPMQ
+391 VSNAPSGPIPT
-401 SEYSIQYHPYEQYEQ
+401 EYTIQYHPFEQYEQ
-416 MYKTEDSYVHYPEQ
+416 MYKTEDSYVSHYPDQ

-449 QQQDSEQFMNSRPE
+449 QQQDGEQNYMNSRPE

-485 AEGGPLEQQH
+485 AEGPMDQHQQ

-504 QQQQQGYRPPYCPE
+504 QNFRPPYCPE
-518 QGPGPEYCSERMYPS
+518 QAPGPEYCSERMYAS

-538 ISGAP
+538 IAGAPPTNYAP
-543 SAGPYAPAPP
+543 SAP
-553 GAEVRPEDEFSVILA
+553 GSDIRPEDEFSVILA

-576 N
+576 NWLETTDTG

>member
-8 TSGAVDDPTCVDSNM
+8 TNGVVEDQTCVDSNM
-23 SFSSYNMMDSGGAGI
+23 SFSSYNIMDSGGAGI
-38 AESPPTYHRS
+38 AESPPTYHRT
-48 YEQYVQGGVENSGDS
+48 YEQYVQGAVENSTDS
-63 GQDQTSPELVVW
+63 GQDQTTPELVVW

-84 RAQYDYRSPYD
+84 RAQYDYRNPYEA
-95 TSRDYSSQQYAR
+95 SRDYSTQQYAR

-201 NKTRPNQPT
+201 NKTRPNQPST
-210 PPANAPSVASA
+210 PASGPPSASV
-221 ALGSPYAAAS
+221 ALGSPYATAT

-251 SPLASDSYQS
+251 SPLASDSFQS
-261 NQFNG
+261 SQFNG

-282 GRRSTPAEAPLPTP
+282 GRRSAPAEAPLPTP

-306 NFQYEERRRAINAS
+306 NYQYEERRRAINAS
-320 SLSDS
+320 SMSDS
-325 YSPYKPYRT
+325 YSPYKTYRT

-353 VMCTQRTL
+353 VMCTQRNA

-381 QQALGTTTPR
+381 QQALGTSTPR
-391 VSSAPSGPMQ
+391 VSSAPSGSMP

-416 MYKTEDSYVHYPEQ
+416 MYKTEDTYVSHYPEQ

-436 TGGSYFS
+436 TGSSYFS
-443 EEPPSN
+443 EEPPAN
-449 QQQDSEQFMNSRPE
+449 AAQDSDPNYMNQRAE
-463 IRTGSPESDVDAR
+463 IRTGSPDSDVDAR
-476 EFDKYLDYG
+476 EFDKYLDYAPDG
-485 AEGGPLEQQH
+485 TMEQHQQ

-504 QQQQQGYRPPYCPE
+504 QGYRPPYCAE
-518 QGPGPEYCSERMYPS
+518 QPPGPEYCSERMYPS

-538 ISGAP
+538 ISGTPAP
-543 SAGPYAPAPP
+543 VAYAPAPP
-553 GAEVRPEDEFSVILA
+553 AL
-568 GVRQTCYS
+568 T
-576 N
+576 

>member
-1 MNTLMLT
+1 ML
-8 TSGAVDDPTCVDSNM
+8 
-23 SFSSYNMMDSGGAGI
+23 SFYFA
-38 AESPPTYHRS
+38 
-48 YEQYVQGGVENSGDS
+48 
-63 GQDQTSPELVVW
+63 
-75 STLPYGLDY
+75 
-84 RAQYDYRSPYD
+84 
-95 TSRDYSSQQYAR
+95 
-107 APFTTKMGQAK
+107 
-118 ALKEARIRRPMNA
+118 
-131 FMVWAKVERKKLA
+131 
-144 DENPDLHNADLSK
+144 
-157 MLGKKWRSLT
+157 GKKWRSLT

-201 NKTRPNQPT
+201 NKARPNQPPT
-210 PPANAPSVASA
+210 PSSAPPTTSTT
-221 ALGSPYAAAS
+221 LGSPYATNTA
-231 DSPDTRFSH
+231 SPDRFTH

-251 SPLASDSYQS
+251 SPLASDYQG

-266 HVQTP
+266 QVQTP

-282 GRRSTPAEAPLPTP
+282 GRRSAPAEAPLPTP

-306 NFQYEERRRAINAS
+306 NFYEERRRAINS

-325 YSPYKPYRT
+325 YSPYKTYTHRT
-334 PGSFSPAPVAAM
+334 PGSYSPAPVAAM

-361 AEQPPLVT
+361 TEQPPLVT

-381 QQALGTTTPR
+381 QQTLGTSTPR
-391 VSSAPSGPMQ
+391 VTSALSGSVP
-401 SEYSIQYHPYEQYEQ
+401 SEYTIQYHPYDQYEQ
-416 MYKTEDSYVHYPEQ
+416 MYKTEESYGSHYPEQ

-443 EEPPSN
+443 EEPPN
-449 QQQDSEQFMNSRPE
+449 QGQDSEQFMNQRPE

-476 EFDKYLDYG
+476 EFDKYLDYAQEG
-485 AEGGPLEQQH
+485 AMEQHQH
-495 QQQYRYEQQ
+495 QQQQQYRYEQQ
-504 QQQQQGYRPPYCPE
+504 QGYRPPYCGE
-518 QGPGPEYCSERMYPS
+518 QPPGPEYCSERMYPS

-538 ISGAP
+538 I
-543 SAGPYAPAPP
+543 AGTPPATYAPATP
-553 GAEVRPEDEFSVILA
+553 GADVRPDDEFSVILA

>member
-8 TSGAVDDPTCVDSNM
+8 TNGAIEDQTCVDSNM

-38 AESPPTYHRS
+38 AESPPTYHRT
-48 YEQYVQGGVENSGDS
+48 YEQYVQGGVENSTDS
-63 GQDQTSPELVVW
+63 GQDQTTPELVVW

-84 RAQYDYRSPYD
+84 RAQYDYRNPYEA
-95 TSRDYSSQQYAR
+95 SRDYSTQQYAR

-210 PPANAPSVASA
+210 TPASGPPSASA
-221 ALGSPYAAAS
+221 ALGSPYATAT

-251 SPLASDSYQS
+251 SPLASDSFQS
-261 NQFNG
+261 GQFNG

-282 GRRSTPAEAPLPTP
+282 GRRSAPAEAPLPTP

-320 SLSDS
+320 SISDS
-325 YSPYKPYRT
+325 YSPYKTYRT

-353 VMCTQRTL
+353 VMCTQRNA

-381 QQALGTTTPR
+381 QQALGTSTPR
-391 VSSAPSGPMQ
+391 VSSAPSGPMP

-416 MYKTEDSYVHYPEQ
+416 MYKTEDSYVSHYPEQ

-436 TGGSYFS
+436 TGSSYFS
-443 EEPPSN
+443 EEPPTNSGPDTDPN
-449 QQQDSEQFMNSRPE
+449 FMNQRPE
-463 IRTGSPESDVDAR
+463 MRTGSPDSDVDAR
-476 EFDKYLDYG
+476 EFDKYLDY
-485 AEGGPLEQQH
+485 APEGTVDQH
-495 QQQYRYEQQ
+495 QQQQYRYEH
-504 QQQQQGYRPPYCPE
+504 QQGYRPPYCAE
-518 QGPGPEYCSERMYPS
+518 QPPGPEYCSERMYPS

-538 ISGAP
+538 ISGTPAP
-543 SAGPYAPAPP
+543 VAYAPAPT
-553 GAEVRPEDEFSVILA
+553 GADVRPEDEFSVILA

>member
-1 MNTLMLT
+1 
-8 TSGAVDDPTCVDSNM
+8 
-23 SFSSYNMMDSGGAGI
+23 
-38 AESPPTYHRS
+38 
-48 YEQYVQGGVENSGDS
+48 
-63 GQDQTSPELVVW
+63 
-75 STLPYGLDY
+75 
-84 RAQYDYRSPYD
+84 
-95 TSRDYSSQQYAR
+95 
-107 APFTTKMGQAK
+107 
-118 ALKEARIRRPMNA
+118 
-131 FMVWAKVERKKLA
+131 
-144 DENPDLHNADLSK
+144 
-157 MLGKKWRSLT
+157 
-167 PQDRRPFV
+167 
-175 EEAERLRVIH
+175 

-201 NKTRPNQPT
+201 NKARPNQPST
-210 PPANAPSVASA
+210 PSSAPPASTSA

-231 DSPDTRFSH
+231 DSPDARFSH
-240 NPGAG
+240 NPAAG

-251 SPLASDSYQS
+251 SPLASDSFQS
-261 NQFNG
+261 NQQFNG

-282 GRRSTPAEAPLPTP
+282 GRRSAPAEAPLPTP

-306 NFQYEERRRAINAS
+306 NYQYNEERRRAINAS
-320 SLSDS
+320 SMSES
-325 YSPYKPYRT
+325 YSPYKTYRT
-334 PGSFSPAPVAAM
+334 PGSYSPAPVAAM

-381 QQALGTTTPR
+381 QQTLGTSTPR
-391 VSSAPSGPMQ
+391 VSSAPSGSLSSDYNNM
-401 SEYSIQYHPYEQYEQ
+401 YHPYDQYEQ
-416 MYKTEDSYVHYPEQ
+416 MYKSEDAYVSHYTE
-430 PKTEYD
+430 PKAEYD

-443 EEPPSN
+443 EEPPNN
-449 QQQDSEQFMNSRPE
+449 QQESEQGYMNNRQE

-485 AEGGPLEQQH
+485 TENGMDQQ
-495 QQQYRYEQQ
+495 QQQYRYEQSQ
-504 QQQQQGYRPPYCPE
+504 QAYRLPYCPE
-518 QGPGPEYCSERMYPS
+518 QGPGPEYSAERMYPT

-538 ISGAP
+538 ISGTPPLAPYVAAP
-543 SAGPYAPAPP
+543 SGTD
-553 GAEVRPEDEFSVILA
+553 VRPEDEFSVILA

>member
-8 TSGAVDDPTCVDSNM
+8 TGSIDDQPMDGNM
-23 SFSSYNMMDSGGAGI
+23 SFSSYNMMDSGGPGI
-38 AESPPTYHRS
+38 GSPPTYHRS
-48 YEQYVQGGVENSGDS
+48 YEQYVQGAVENSTDS
-63 GQDQTSPELVVW
+63 AQDQTSPELVVW

-84 RAQYDYRSPYD
+84 RTQYDYRNPYE
-95 TSRDYSSQQYAR
+95 SRDFSTQQYAR

-201 NKTRPNQPT
+201 NKTRPNQPSAPASA
-210 PPANAPSVASA
+210 PPSASA
-221 ALGSPYAAAS
+221 ALGSPYATAT

-251 SPLASDSYQS
+251 SPLASDSYQTS
-261 NQFNG
+261 QFNG

-282 GRRSTPAEAPLPTP
+282 GRRSAPAEAPLPTP

-320 SLSDS
+320 SLSES
-325 YSPYKPYRT
+325 YSYKSYRT

-353 VMCTQRTL
+353 VMCAQRSL

-381 QQALGTTTPR
+381 QQALGATAPR
-391 VSSAPSGPMQ
+391 VSSAPSGPMTT
-401 SEYSIQYHPYEQYEQ
+401 EYSIQYHPYEQYEQ
-416 MYKTEDSYVHYPEQ
+416 MYKTEDSYVSHYSEQ

-436 TGGSYFS
+436 NSGTYFA
-443 EEPPSN
+443 EEPPN
-449 QQQDSEQFMNSRPE
+449 QSQENEQGFMPRSEM
-463 IRTGSPESDVDAR
+463 RTGSPESDVDAR

-485 AEGGPLEQQH
+485 AEGTMEQH
-495 QQQYRYEQQ
+495 QQYRYDQQ
-504 QQQQQGYRPPYCPE
+504 QQYRPPYCGE
-518 QGPGPEYCSERMYPS
+518 QNPGQEYCAERMYPS

-538 ISGAP
+538 IAGTPP
-543 SAGPYAPAPP
+543 SAPYPP
-553 GAEVRPEDEFSVILA
+553 TQPVSDVRPDDEFSVILA

>member
-1 MNTLMLT
+1 
-8 TSGAVDDPTCVDSNM
+8 
-23 SFSSYNMMDSGGAGI
+23 
-38 AESPPTYHRS
+38 
-48 YEQYVQGGVENSGDS
+48 
-63 GQDQTSPELVVW
+63 
-75 STLPYGLDY
+75 
-84 RAQYDYRSPYD
+84 
-95 TSRDYSSQQYAR
+95 
-107 APFTTKMGQAK
+107 
-118 ALKEARIRRPMNA
+118 
-131 FMVWAKVERKKLA
+131 
-144 DENPDLHNADLSK
+144 
-157 MLGKKWRSLT
+157 
-167 PQDRRPFV
+167 
-175 EEAERLRVIH
+175 

-201 NKTRPNQPT
+201 NKTRPNQPAT
-210 PPANAPSVASA
+210 PASAPPTSA
-221 ALGSPYAAAS
+221 ALGSPYATGT

-251 SPLASDSYQS
+251 SPLASDYQ
-261 NQFNG
+261 NQQFNG

-282 GRRSTPAEAPLPTP
+282 GRRSAPADAPLPTP

-325 YSPYKPYRT
+325 YSPYKTYRT
-334 PGSFSPAPVAAM
+334 PGSYSPAPVAAM

-381 QQALGTTTPR
+381 QQALGTSTPR
-391 VSSAPSGPMQ
+391 VSSAPSGQ
-401 SEYSIQYHPYEQYEQ
+401 LTSDYSIQYHPYEQYEH
-416 MYKTEDSYVHYPEQ
+416 MYKTEDSYVSHYPEQ

-436 TGGSYFS
+436 SSGAYFS
-443 EEPPSN
+443 EEPPPTH
-449 QQQDSEQFMNSRPE
+449 QQDGDQNYTNQRQEM
-463 IRTGSPESDVDAR
+463 RTGSPESDVDAR
-476 EFDKYLDYG
+476 EFVKYLDYVTDG
-485 AEGGPLEQQH
+485 AMEQQ
-495 QQQYRYEQQ
+495 QQQYRYE
-504 QQQQQGYRPPYCPE
+504 QQQQGYRPPYCPE
-518 QGPGPEYCSERMYPS
+518 QTPGPEYCAERMYP

-538 ISGAP
+538 I
-543 SAGPYAPAPP
+543 AGTPPATYAPATP
-553 GAEVRPEDEFSVILA
+553 GSDVRPEDEFSVILA

>member
-1 MNTLMLT
+1 MLR
-8 TSGAVDDPTCVDSNM
+8 AKHNWLIRFFLK
-23 SFSSYNMMDSGGAGI
+23 FS
-38 AESPPTYHRS
+38 
-48 YEQYVQGGVENSGDS
+48 
-63 GQDQTSPELVVW
+63 
-75 STLPYGLDY
+75 
-84 RAQYDYRSPYD
+84 
-95 TSRDYSSQQYAR
+95 
-107 APFTTKMGQAK
+107 
-118 ALKEARIRRPMNA
+118 
-131 FMVWAKVERKKLA
+131 
-144 DENPDLHNADLSK
+144 
-157 MLGKKWRSLT
+157 GKKWRSLT

-201 NKTRPNQPT
+201 NKARPNQPAT
-210 PPANAPSVASA
+210 PVSAPSSASA
-221 ALGSPYAAAS
+221 ALGSPYATGT

-251 SPLASDSYQS
+251 SPLASDYQT
-261 NQFNG
+261 NQQFNG

-306 NFQYEERRRAINAS
+306 NFQYEERRRTLNPS
-320 SLSDS
+320 SISDT
-325 YSPYKPYRT
+325 YSPYKSYR
-334 PGSFSPAPVAAM
+334 PGSYSPAPVAAM

-361 AEQPPLVT
+361 TEQPPLVT

-381 QQALGTTTPR
+381 QQALGTSTPR
-391 VSSAPSGPMQ
+391 VSSAPSGPMN

-416 MYKTEDSYVHYPEQ
+416 MYKTEDPYVHYPEQ

-443 EEPPSN
+443 EEPPPN
-449 QQQDSEQFMNSRPE
+449 PQQEVEFMNPRSE
-463 IRTGSPESDVDAR
+463 IRTGSPDSDVDTR
-476 EFDKYLDYG
+476 EFDKYFNHG
-485 AEGGPLEQQH
+485 AESAMDQH
-495 QQQYRYEQQ
+495 QQYRYEQQ
-504 QQQQQGYRPPYCPE
+504 CYRPVYCPE
-518 QGPGPEYCSERMYPS
+518 QAPEPEYCTERMYP

-538 ISGAP
+538 ITGTPPAT
-543 SAGPYAPAPP
+543 YAPATP
-553 GAEVRPEDEFSVILA
+553 GAEVRPEDEFSEILA

>member
-1 MNTLMLT
+1 
-8 TSGAVDDPTCVDSNM
+8 
-23 SFSSYNMMDSGGAGI
+23 
-38 AESPPTYHRS
+38 
-48 YEQYVQGGVENSGDS
+48 
-63 GQDQTSPELVVW
+63 
-75 STLPYGLDY
+75 
-84 RAQYDYRSPYD
+84 
-95 TSRDYSSQQYAR
+95 
-107 APFTTKMGQAK
+107 
-118 ALKEARIRRPMNA
+118 
-131 FMVWAKVERKKLA
+131 
-144 DENPDLHNADLSK
+144 
-157 MLGKKWRSLT
+157 
-167 PQDRRPFV
+167 
-175 EEAERLRVIH
+175 

-201 NKTRPNQPT
+201 NKARPNQPT
-210 PPANAPSVASA
+210 APTSAPPPSSA
-221 ALGSPYAAAS
+221 TLGSPYATNT
-231 DSPDTRFSH
+231 DSPDARFSH

-251 SPLASDSYQS
+251 SPLASDSFQS
-261 NQFNG
+261 SQYNG

-282 GRRSTPAEAPLPTP
+282 GRRSAPAEAPLPTP

-325 YSPYKPYRT
+325 YPYKSFRT
-334 PGSFSPAPVAAM
+334 NSFSPAPVAAM

-381 QQALGTTTPR
+381 QQALGSTAPR
-391 VSSAPSGPMQ
+391 VSSAPSGPMT

-416 MYKTEDSYVHYPEQ
+416 MYKTEDSYVSHYPDQ
-430 PKTEYD
+430 PKTEYEEYN
-436 TGGSYFS
+436 TGGTYFA
-443 EEPPSN
+443 EEPPN
-449 QQQDSEQFMNSRPE
+449 QPQEEQQILNSRPE

-485 AEGGPLEQQH
+485 TEGAME
-495 QQQYRYEQQ
+495 QYRYEQQ
-504 QQQQQGYRPPYCPE
+504 QQQQYRQPYCGE
-518 QGPGPEYCSERMYPS
+518 QTPAPEYCSERMYPS

-543 SAGPYAPAPP
+543 PAGPYTPAPP
-553 GAEVRPEDEFSVILA
+553 GTDVRPDDEFSVILA

>member
-1 MNTLMLT
+1 MLT
-8 TSGAVDDPTCVDSNM
+8 TSGAVEDQPCVDSNM

-38 AESPPTYHRS
+38 AESPPTYHRT
-48 YEQYVQGGVENSGDS
+48 YEQYVQGAVENSTDS
-63 GQDQTSPELVVW
+63 AQDQTSPELVVW

-84 RAQYDYRSPYD
+84 RTQYEYRSPYD
-95 TSRDYSSQQYAR
+95 TTRDYTTQQYAR

-167 PQDRRPFV
+167 PQDRRPYV

-201 NKTRPNQPT
+201 NKTRPNQPAAPASA
-210 PPANAPSVASA
+210 PPAASA
-221 ALGSPYAAAS
+221 ALGSPYATGT

-240 NPGAG
+240 NPAAG

-251 SPLASDSYQS
+251 SPLASDYQA
-261 NQFNG
+261 NQYNG

-282 GRRSTPAEAPLPTP
+282 GRRSAPAEAPLPTP

-320 SLSDS
+320 SISDS
-325 YSPYKPYRT
+325 YSYKFRT
-334 PGSFSPAPVAAM
+334 PVSFSPAPVAAM

-381 QQALGTTTPR
+381 QQTLGNSAPR
-391 VSSAPSGPMQ
+391 VSSAPSG
-401 SEYSIQYHPYEQYEQ
+401 SLNTEYNIQYHPYEQYEH
-416 MYKTEDSYVHYPEQ
+416 MYKTEDSYVSHYPEQ

-436 TGGSYFS
+436 AGGNYFS

-449 QQQDSEQFMNSRPE
+449 QPPESEQGFMSARPE

-485 AEGGPLEQQH
+485 TEGTMEQH
-495 QQQYRYEQQ
+495 QQYRYEQQ
-504 QQQQQGYRPPYCPE
+504 GYRPYCGDPA
-518 QGPGPEYCSERMYPS
+518 PALEYCSERMYAS
-533 PYASV
+533 PYPTV
-538 ISGAP
+538 IAGAP
-543 SAGPYAPAPP
+543 PPGTYAPPAP